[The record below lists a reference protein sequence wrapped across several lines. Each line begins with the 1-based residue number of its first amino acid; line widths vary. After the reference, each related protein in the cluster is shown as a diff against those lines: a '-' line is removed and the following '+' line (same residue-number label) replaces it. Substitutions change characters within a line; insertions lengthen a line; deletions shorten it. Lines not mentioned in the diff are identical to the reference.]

1 MKKLLLL
8 LIAIATFTMA
18 SAQKAETVV
27 ENYKS
32 KGQYVPVDKSTITM
46 MLPVLKQQLPEAQY
60 KAMEGPLKKM
70 GSLQLLVFG
79 PGKDDV
85 YQSFQNDILSL
96 LNNGYER
103 KDMQPEEGNSPVCI
117 IKTENGLLKEVVIC
131 DKGTPET
138 GPVMMFMKGE
148 FSSDDID
155 ALSNLNSGLM

>member
-1 MKKLLLL
+1 M
-8 LIAIATFTMA
+8 
-18 SAQKAETVV
+18 
-27 ENYKS
+27 
-32 KGQYVPVDKSTITM
+32 D
-46 MLPVLKQQLPEAQY
+46 
-60 KAMEGPLKKM
+60 
-70 GSLQLLVFG
+70 SLQLLVFG

-131 DKGTPET
+131 DKGTSET

-155 ALSNLNSGLM
+155 ALSNLSSGLT

>member
-60 KAMEGPLKKM
+60 KVMEGPLKKM
-70 GSLQLLVFG
+70 DSLQLLVFG

-131 DKGTPET
+131 DKGTSET

-155 ALSNLNSGLM
+155 ALSNLSSGLM

>member
-70 GSLQLLVFG
+70 DSLQLLEIGRAHV
-79 PGKDDV
+79 
-85 YQSFQNDILSL
+85 
-96 LNNGYER
+96 
-103 KDMQPEEGNSPVCI
+103 
-117 IKTENGLLKEVVIC
+117 
-131 DKGTPET
+131 
-138 GPVMMFMKGE
+138 
-148 FSSDDID
+148 
-155 ALSNLNSGLM
+155 